1 MTIYKYFSHHSGL
14 FILPF
19 LIVPIGIHI
28 LVKQFLLLKPK
39 IKHFIDPD
47 LEYYNKKK
55 ERFIHAMLMV
65 LSLSQFALE
74 VSYGVT
80 GIQMLNFCAEILDG
94 LYVGIERRQNRL

>member
-1 MTIYKYFSHHSGL
+1 MRHYISTFFDTTAQAKAILTSG
-14 FILPF
+14 I
-19 LIVPIGIHI
+19 
-28 LVKQFLLLKPK
+28 
-39 IKHFIDPD
+39 
-47 LEYYNKKK
+47 KKK